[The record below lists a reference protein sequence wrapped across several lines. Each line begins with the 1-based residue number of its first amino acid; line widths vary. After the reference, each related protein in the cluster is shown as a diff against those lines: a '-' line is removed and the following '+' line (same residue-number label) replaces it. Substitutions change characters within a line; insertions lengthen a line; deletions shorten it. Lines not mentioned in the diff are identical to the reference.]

1 MPYSV
6 LVDYISSNRIVKLEG
21 VAKPEVERLGE
32 EAVRMVKPR
41 RAITSS
47 SLTLRVSLRTAG
59 LRVQPSIEVTVE
71 TDMSEIADTIKNKL
85 AHYEK

>member
-1 MPYSV
+1 M
-6 LVDYISSNRIVKLEG
+6 DYIISSNRIVKLEG

-71 TDMSEIADTIKNKL
+71 TYMSEIADTIKNES

>member
-1 MPYSV
+1 M
-6 LVDYISSNRIVKLEG
+6 DYISSNRIVKLEG

-32 EAVRMVKPR
+32 EADRMVKPR

-71 TDMSEIADTIKNKL
+71 TDMSEIADTIKNES